1 MYYVDFWSY
10 ISIVYCVI
18 IKLPVGIKLNIMMH
32 LCNAWEPGKVP
43 SHVPLSP
50 MKELRLCH
58 TWEIIPLLF
67 RPVWNSVSNR
77 YCQMGTM
84 SSLRSVLC

>member
-18 IKLPVGIKLNIMMH
+18 IILPVGIKLNRMIH
-32 LCNAWEPGKVP
+32 LCNAWEPGKVL

-58 TWEIIPLLF
+58 TWEIIPCCFAL
-67 RPVWNSVSNR
+67 S
-77 YCQMGTM
+77 GT
-84 SSLRSVLC
+84 RSQIDTVRWEQCPL